1 MKARIGF
8 SLPRRR
14 LLGAMLAP
22 LVVSTT
28 AAAQSG
34 AQTVRT
40 RSASTPR
47 FRINIPE
54 KDWRLLPGGICTH
67 GCLVHKD
74 NAVAIVIEHELL
86 QIALSADEF
95 DRNFSELE
103 LAAIRE
109 REPSVSQ
116 FAARIEQVG
125 TRRAVIVDYRR
136 GAGGGEQVR
145 VFVLIHGRHLYRLVC
160 VAPSGQ
166 FTRFEPTFQVV
177 CGSFTPS
184 DAGPAR

>member
-1 MKARIGF
+1 MKARIAF

-14 LLGAMLAP
+14 LLGALVAP
-22 LVVSTT
+22 LVVSRA

-34 AQTVRT
+34 GQAVRT

-67 GCLVHKD
+67 GCLAHKD
-74 NAVAIVIEHELL
+74 NAVAIVIEHELM
-86 QIALSADEF
+86 QIALSSDEI
-95 DRNFSELE
+95 DRNFGELE

-125 TRRAVIVDYRR
+125 TRRSVIVDYRR
-136 GAGGGEQVR
+136 GAGGAEQVR
-145 VFVLIHGRHLYRLVC
+145 VFVLLHGRHLYRLVC

-166 FTRFEPTFQVV
+166 FARYEPTFQTV
-177 CGSFTPS
+177 CGSFAPS
-184 DAGPAR
+184 DAGPTP

>member
-1 MKARIGF
+1 MKARIAY

-34 AQTVRT
+34 GQAVRT

-47 FRINIPE
+47 FRVNIPE
-54 KDWRLLPGGICTH
+54 KDWRLLPGGVCTH
-67 GCLVHKD
+67 GCLAHKD

-86 QIALSADEF
+86 QIALSADEI

-116 FAARIEQVG
+116 FSGRIEQVG

-177 CGSFTPS
+177 CSSFTPS